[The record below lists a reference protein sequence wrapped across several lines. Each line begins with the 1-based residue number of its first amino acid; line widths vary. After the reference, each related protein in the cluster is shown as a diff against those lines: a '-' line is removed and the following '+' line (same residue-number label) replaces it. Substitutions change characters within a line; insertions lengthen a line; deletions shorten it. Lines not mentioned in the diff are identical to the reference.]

1 MALVRVRFKSG
12 KESTVSEL
20 YVQRWPE
27 DIAAVVDGDDLDS
40 SESTPE
46 PTPVKESPKS
56 VAPAKEKNNGT

>member
-27 DIAAVVDGDDLDS
+27 DIDSILEPTDALVV
-40 SESTPE
+40 STPE
-46 PTPVKESPKS
+46 PTPAKESPKS
-56 VAPAKEKNNGT
+56 VAPAKEKK

>member
-12 KESTVSEL
+12 KESIVSEL

-27 DIAAVVDGDDLDS
+27 DIDS
-40 SESTPE
+40 ILEPTDALVASTPE